1 MSVLLGVILA
11 VGTWITLT
19 TMFGKSKPDS
29 SPVAG
34 QGVGGGIV
42 QNFGVKDEILFLE
55 ISLSENWLSKAAHQ
69 LLVTTWC
76 TNNEN
81 SFHYSRQRSFL
92 V

>member
-1 MSVLLGVILA
+1 MSVLLGIILA

-55 ISLSENWLSKAAHQ
+55 VSILLFIIRSKI
-69 LLVTTWC
+69 VC
-76 TNNEN
+76 
-81 SFHYSRQRSFL
+81 
-92 V
+92 